1 MPFPAVPPKSHSG
14 IKAQLASHLLLEV
27 KPSGAEFFSLFL
39 GFHHMVSVLL
49 SALRH
54 WLSLGPSICLA
65 QDREDFEGESVL
77 TPPGFLSRVESCVW
91 RGEDTKHYLGGWEGR
106 VVGRLTC

>member
-1 MPFPAVPPKSHSG
+1 MPFPTVPPKSHSG

-27 KPSGAEFFSLFL
+27 KPSGAEFSSPFL

-77 TPPGFLSRVESCVW
+77 TPLDFSPEWNLVSGMGRTASIICGVGK
-91 RGEDTKHYLGGWEGR
+91 GEWWEG
-106 VVGRLTC
+106 